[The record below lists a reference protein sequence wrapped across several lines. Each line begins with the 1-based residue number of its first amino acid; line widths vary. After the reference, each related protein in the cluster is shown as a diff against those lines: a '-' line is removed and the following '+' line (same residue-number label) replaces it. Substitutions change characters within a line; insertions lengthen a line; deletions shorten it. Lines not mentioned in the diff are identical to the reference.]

1 MSADPTTLLGTILSL
16 QLAKED
22 KKAKQQADAEELRRE
37 EENKMKEISTT
48 GYTNFTDWDKVERPR
63 VASLLPNNNY
73 LSALAING
81 EDFLRFQAKL
91 NPNQSFD

>member
-1 MSADPTTLLGTILSL
+1 MSADPTTLLGTIVSL

-63 VASLLPNNNY
+63 VASLYLIIIIYLP
-73 LSALAING
+73 LLLTEKI
-81 EDFLRFQAKL
+81 F
-91 NPNQSFD
+91 